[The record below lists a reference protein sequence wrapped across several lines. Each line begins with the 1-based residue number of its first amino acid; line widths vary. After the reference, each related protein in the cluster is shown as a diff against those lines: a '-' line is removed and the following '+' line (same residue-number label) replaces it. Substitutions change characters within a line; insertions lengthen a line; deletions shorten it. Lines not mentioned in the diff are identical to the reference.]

1 MSHIFA
7 RCIIAATLGVTAF
20 GVAAQG
26 WTPTKPVRLVVT
38 YPPGGSSDL
47 MARAFAQELSGLLG
61 QQVIIESKP
70 GAAGSIGT
78 EYAAKQ
84 APDGYTFLVGNMQP
98 LSVNP
103 IMSKVQ
109 YDVARDLAPVSMLAI
124 GPNILV
130 VNANAPWKTLGEL
143 LAAMKAKPGTFNY
156 GNSGPGALN
165 HLAGELMKRTMGVEM
180 TPVPYKGGVL
190 AIQDLLGNQVQL
202 VISDA
207 LPAMGHIRAGKLRP
221 LAITTEKRSPLLPDV
236 PTFAEGGVPGMVADN
251 WWGILLPAGTPK
263 PIIDRYNTEIAKAL
277 QTASVKEKFTQL
289 GIEGVASTP
298 EKLRDFIQSEA
309 VRWGKVIKDGNIKVD

>member
-1 MSHIFA
+1 
-7 RCIIAATLGVTAF
+7 
-20 GVAAQG
+20 
-26 WTPTKPVRLVVT
+26 
-38 YPPGGSSDL
+38 SSDL

-78 EYAAKQ
+78 DFAAKQ
-84 APDGYTFLVGNMQP
+84 PADGYTFLVGNMQP

-103 IMSKVQ
+103 IMSKVP
-109 YDVARDLAPVSMLAI
+109 YDPVRDFTPVSMLAI

-130 VNANAPWKTLGEL
+130 VNANSPWKTLGEL
-143 LAAMKAKPGTFNY
+143 LADMKAKPGTFNY

-165 HLAGELMKRTMGVEM
+165 HLAGELMKRTMNVQM

-236 PTFAEGGVPGMVADN
+236 PTFGEGGVPGMVADN
-251 WWGILLPAGTPK
+251 WWGILLPAGAPK
-263 PIIDRYNTEIAKAL
+263 PIVDRYNADIAKAL
-277 QTASVKEKFTQL
+277 QTASVKEKFAQL

-298 EKLRDFIQSEA
+298 EKLRDFIQSET